1 MTVSYSYQSSNFFIQ
16 PDTSDRRRMLSEQE
30 EEAHRISGEV
40 AQLRQDILQM
50 QYTRLDIEDQIRDIR
65 SRFTEL
71 ESTEPNAEL

>member
-1 MTVSYSYQSSNFFIQ
+1 
-16 PDTSDRRRMLSEQE
+16 MLSEQE
-30 EEAHRISGEV
+30 EEAHRISGQV